1 MLSEFLLCLAISL
14 DMIFLMKKF
23 LYITILISCFM
34 LPSQADDIRD
44 FQIEGISIG
53 DSALDYYSKNELNNG
68 IKSYYPNKKFYLM
81 DFKTKGSSYDG
92 IQLAFKQND
101 KTFKIYSISGAIF
114 FINKPFNDCLKRQ
127 KEITKE
133 ITSKFDNI
141 KVKDGPIYDHPG
153 DKTGKS
159 KVTSYFFE
167 LKKTKDLIIVACY
180 DWSKKMEY
188 WDNLRISVRT
198 KKYDNYISK

>member
-101 KTFKIYSISGAIF
+101 KTLKFIVSQVLYFLLIS
-114 FINKPFNDCLKRQ
+114 PLM
-127 KEITKE
+127 
-133 ITSKFDNI
+133 
-141 KVKDGPIYDHPG
+141 
-153 DKTGKS
+153 
-159 KVTSYFFE
+159 
-167 LKKTKDLIIVACY
+167 IV
-180 DWSKKMEY
+180 
-188 WDNLRISVRT
+188 
-198 KKYDNYISK
+198 